1 MLEVQVPGILAPRK
15 EVAWETWFYLS
26 FSFKKLY
33 LNIVLLCRLKVK
45 PSMDNV
51 PSVEIDPLP
60 KANKHKFSSS
70 SHHRIK
76 DKYIQ
81 NLMAL

>member
-1 MLEVQVPGILAPRK
+1 
-15 EVAWETWFYLS
+15 
-26 FSFKKLY
+26 
-33 LNIVLLCRLKVK
+33 
-45 PSMDNV
+45 MDNV
-51 PSVEIDPLP
+51 PSIEIDPLP